1 MRKDRTTGTIPLER
15 RVAHNDSGDEPVAED
30 VAAGNGERLLVSMV
44 ALEADV
50 TAGAGMKYEH
60 DQRRRDQRGR
70 GGGEVSRAEGSGI
83 NKEEKAGRLAHIA
96 CQRGQPPCTS

>member
-15 RVAHNDSGDEPVAED
+15 RAAHNDSGDEPVAED

-70 GGGEVSRAEGSGI
+70 GGQETRRAGNGI
-83 NKEEKAGRLAHIA
+83 IRRKAPVA
-96 CQRGQPPCTS
+96 